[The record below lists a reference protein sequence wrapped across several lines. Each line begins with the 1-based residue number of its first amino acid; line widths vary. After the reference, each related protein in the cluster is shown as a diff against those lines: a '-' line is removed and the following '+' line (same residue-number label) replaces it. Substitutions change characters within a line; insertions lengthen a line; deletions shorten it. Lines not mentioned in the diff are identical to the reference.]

1 MAGDP
6 LCTFILIALGIHE
19 LSLNAGGIP
28 MIKKIIRSISMEKA
42 KDDLEEIFR
51 KQTAAEVLQLV
62 KQKVE
67 SLIPDVDKKFLAAN
81 GG

>member
-1 MAGDP
+1 
-6 LCTFILIALGIHE
+6 
-19 LSLNAGGIP
+19 

-42 KDDLEEIFR
+42 KGELEEIFR
-51 KQTAAEVLQLV
+51 QETAAEVLQLV

-67 SLIPDVDKKFLAAN
+67 SLIPDVDKKFFAAN